1 VCLVARESLDV
12 YVYVTVCV
20 CYADFVSEIEAI
32 KRQVTDIDGLSPS
45 VSSYPVVV
53 HCSAGVG
60 RTGVVIL
67 VALMKA
73 SLERN
78 QVLTVIEFIHY
89 S

>member
-1 VCLVARESLDV
+1 M
-12 YVYVTVCV
+12 
-20 CYADFVSEIEAI
+20 SEIEAI
-32 KRQVTDIDGLSPS
+32 KRQVTDIDGSGPS

-78 QVLTVIEFIHY
+78 QV
-89 S
+89 

>member
-1 VCLVARESLDV
+1 M
-12 YVYVTVCV
+12 
-20 CYADFVSEIEAI
+20 SEIEAI
-32 KRQVTDIDGLSPS
+32 KRQVTEIDGASTS
-45 VSSYPVVV
+45 ISSYPVLI

-78 QVLTVIEFIHY
+78 QVLTLC
-89 S
+89 